1 MVADDRPIA
10 MPTELQHYV
19 PNGDLGQ
26 QDPID
31 GLIELPEASDHVHR
45 LISLTLRAHLLDN
58 IAAGHLLFL
67 MLSELPVILFVTLL

>member
-10 MPTELQHYV
+10 MPTKLQYHV

-26 QDPID
+26 QNPID

-45 LISLTLRAHLLDN
+45 LSLTLRAHLLDN

-67 MLSELPVILFVTLL
+67 MLSELPVMLFVTLL

>member
-1 MVADDRPIA
+1 MVANDRPIA
-10 MPTELQHYV
+10 MPTELQYHV

-31 GLIELPEASDHVHR
+31 GLIELPEASDHVYR
-45 LISLTLRAHLLDN
+45 LSHTLRAHLLDS

-67 MLSELPVILFVTLL
+67 ILSQLPVMLFVTLL